1 MFRCELRLVC
11 ILGRRQPNQGNQ
23 RFTPTAFASIGDLP
37 ALTVHRHLSAAVLA
51 IYLAWPLA
59 ATAQATQPIVTSGTS
74 LPAPLAGLVDEA
86 LARFSIGPEAD
97 EADEERELRRAERA
111 VLEVLATEGYFEP
124 TLRFEPVTSPAAGSA
139 RYRLIVEIGR
149 RTNVGALDLQFAG
162 ALGEPRFNDRAASLR
177 ATWPLPVG
185 VPFRSPQWEAA
196 KTQLLAAVQARDFAG
211 ARLVDSSATV
221 NADDAS
227 AALLVE
233 IDSGPAYTVGELQI
247 PGLTRYDPSLIQR
260 YNPFHVG
267 EAYSR
272 AKLIEFQQALEDT
285 PYFSSVLAS
294 VQLDPAQ
301 PDNAPLRLQLRES
314 RTKRFSTGVGFGSD
328 TGAHLELAYR
338 QTLTFGRPYA
348 LQTGARIDQKGG
360 FGYVDL
366 LLPPK
371 PNGARDSL
379 GALYED
385 SDIEE
390 LDVKRWS
397 VGATRGRLRG
407 PRGARH
413 IETKWDVNFEHE
425 ERKTP
430 LEPLI
435 ELDTLSTTY
444 TWIRRD
450 VDVIVNPRRG
460 NVIELEG
467 TVGASGTD
475 LDKAFVR
482 GYSRIAQ
489 YLPVGQRDVL
499 ILRGELGAVEV
510 DTADIVP
517 TRFLFRTGG
526 STTVRGYDYESLG
539 VQRGGAT
546 VGGRAL
552 ALASVEYIHWLERWG
567 GNWGIAGFV
576 DVGDAADSFKDLDP
590 AVGVGVGV
598 RWRTVAGPLAVD
610 VAYGEREK
618 QFRLHFSVAI
628 AF

>member
-1 MFRCELRLVC
+1 
-11 ILGRRQPNQGNQ
+11 
-23 RFTPTAFASIGDLP
+23 
-37 ALTVHRHLSAAVLA
+37 
-51 IYLAWPLA
+51 AWPIVALG
-59 ATAQATQPIVTSGTS
+59 QATQPIVTSGTS
-74 LPAPLAGLVDEA
+74 LPSPLAGLVDEA
-86 LARFSIGPEAD
+86 LARFTIGPEAD

-111 VLEVLATEGYFEP
+111 VLELLATEGYFDP
-124 TLRFEPVTSPAAGSA
+124 VLRFEPVAPAGAGA
-139 RYRLIVEIGR
+139 RYRLIIELGR
-149 RTNVGALDLQFAG
+149 RTAVGALDLQFTG
-162 ALGEPRFNDRAASLR
+162 ALNEARFQDRAAALR
-177 ATWPLPVG
+177 AEWPLPVG
-185 VPFRSPQWEAA
+185 TPFRSPQWEAA

-211 ARLVDSSATV
+211 AKLIDSEAKV
-221 NADDAS
+221 NADDAT
-227 AALLVE
+227 AALSVE

-247 PGLTRYDPSLIQR
+247 TGLQRYDARLVQR
-260 YNPFHVG
+260 YNPFRVG
-267 EAYSR
+267 EPYDR
-272 AKLIEFQQALEDT
+272 AKLIEFQQALEET

-294 VQLDPAQ
+294 LQLDPAHA
-301 PDNAPLRLQLRES
+301 DNAPLRLALRES
-314 RTKRFSTGVGFGSD
+314 RTKRVSVGVGVASN

-348 LQTGARIDQKGG
+348 LQTGARIDQNGG

-371 PNGARDSL
+371 PNGARDSI
-379 GALYED
+379 GALIED
-385 SDIEE
+385 SDIEDLE
-390 LDVKRWS
+390 VKRWS
-397 VGATRGRLRG
+397 VGATRAQLRG
-407 PRGARH
+407 SRATRH
-413 IETKWDVNFEHE
+413 IETKFGVNFEHE

-450 VDVIVNPRRG
+450 VDEIISPRRG

-467 TVGASGTD
+467 TVGASGAD

-482 GYSRIAQ
+482 GYSRISQ
-489 YLPVGQRDVL
+489 YVPIGERDVL
-499 ILRGELGAVEV
+499 ILRGELGAVKV
-510 DTADIVP
+510 DTADVVP

-539 VQRGGAT
+539 VKRGGAT

-552 ALASVEYIHWLERWG
+552 ALASAEYVHWLERWS

>member
-1 MFRCELRLVC
+1 M
-11 ILGRRQPNQGNQ
+11 
-23 RFTPTAFASIGDLP
+23 
-37 ALTVHRHLSAAVLA
+37 
-51 IYLAWPLA
+51 
-59 ATAQATQPIVTSGTS
+59 AQATQPIVTSGTA
-74 LPAPLAGLVDEA
+74 LPSPLAGLVSDA
-86 LARFSIGPEAD
+86 LARFTIGPEAD

-111 VLEVLATEGYFEP
+111 VLEVLATEGYFDP
-124 TLRFEPVTSPAAGSA
+124 TLRFEPAGPAANGA

-149 RTNVGALDLQFAG
+149 RTSVGSLDLQLTG
-162 ALGEPRFNDRAASLR
+162 ALAEPRFKDRAGQLR
-177 ATWPLPVG
+177 AQWPLPVG
-185 VPFRSPQWEAA
+185 VPFRSPQWETA

-211 ARLVDSSATV
+211 ARLVDSMAKV
-221 NADDAS
+221 NADDAT
-227 AALLVE
+227 AALTVE

-247 PGLTRYDPSLIQR
+247 TGLEKYDAKLVQR
-260 YNPFHVG
+260 YNPFRVG
-267 EAYSR
+267 EPYDR
-272 AKLIEFQQALEDT
+272 AKMIEFQQALEET

-294 VQLDPAQ
+294 LHLDPAH
-301 PDNAPLRLQLRES
+301 PENAPLRLALRES
-314 RTKRFSTGVGFGSD
+314 RTKRFSAGVGVASN

-338 QTLTFGRPYA
+338 QSLTFGRPYA
-348 LQTGARIDQKGG
+348 LQSGARIDQNGG

-371 PNGARDSL
+371 PNGARDSV
-379 GALYED
+379 GALVED

-390 LDVKRWS
+390 LRVKRWS
-397 VGATRGRLRG
+397 VGAARTHLHGSRAL
-407 PRGARH
+407 RH
-413 IETKWDVNFEHE
+413 IETKWGVNFEHE

-435 ELDTLSTTY
+435 ALDTLSTTY

-450 VDVIVNPRRG
+450 VDEIINPRRG

-467 TVGASGTD
+467 TIGASGTK
-475 LDKAFVR
+475 LQEVFVR
-482 GYSRIAQ
+482 GYGRIAQ
-489 YLPVGQRDVL
+489 YVPIGQRDVL
-499 ILRGELGAVEV
+499 VVRGELGKVDV
-510 DTADIVP
+510 DTADVVP

-526 STTVRGYDYESLG
+526 STTVRGYDYQSLG
-539 VQRGGAT
+539 VARGGAI

-552 ALASVEYIHWLERWG
+552 ALGSVEYIHWLERWG

-576 DVGDAADSFKDLDP
+576 DVGDAADSFKALDA